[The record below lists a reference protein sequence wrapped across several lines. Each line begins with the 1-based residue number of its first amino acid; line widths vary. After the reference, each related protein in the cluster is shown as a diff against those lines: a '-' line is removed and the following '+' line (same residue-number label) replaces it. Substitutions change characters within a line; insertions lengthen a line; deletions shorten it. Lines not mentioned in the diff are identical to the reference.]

1 MRAAPLFLAVTLSAT
16 TLGLSACADK
26 GPAAPAVRGACYHA
40 IPQAGGKIKFNPLAQ
55 NVPNIETCASE
66 LEGMRIRFLPM
77 GGKEEIMG
85 AYQGSYLFL
94 QREGIFRSETLNGN
108 RYVMLVRTGDGRLA
122 VPGAMPVE

>member
-1 MRAAPLFLAVTLSAT
+1 MRL
-16 TLGLSACADK
+16 
-26 GPAAPAVRGACYHA
+26 
-40 IPQAGGKIKFNPLAQ
+40 
-55 NVPNIETCASE
+55 
-66 LEGMRIRFLPM
+66 RFLRM

-122 VPGAMPVE
+122 MPGAMPTVTTPHGERRGPRSEAG